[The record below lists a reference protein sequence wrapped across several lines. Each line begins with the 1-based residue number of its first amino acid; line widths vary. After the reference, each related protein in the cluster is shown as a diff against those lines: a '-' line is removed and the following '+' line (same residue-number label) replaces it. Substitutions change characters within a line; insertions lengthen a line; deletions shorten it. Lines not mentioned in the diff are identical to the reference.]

1 MIKTVFIDNWL
12 DNELAEYLSSYFYK
26 DIPYY
31 TNHKSLP
38 HYKTSHLM
46 GVVTPT
52 PMTGFL
58 FNKIQKIMPVDL
70 IRMYT
75 NLQYITMDGNWHPDI
90 FDGSTHTFLYMLSK
104 NVEGG
109 EFEIQNEKKYEYKF
123 NRLIWFDARKMHKGL
138 APTNNVPRVTLAF
151 KTKLIEEK

>member
-1 MIKTVFIDNWL
+1 
-12 DNELAEYLSSYFYK
+12 
-26 DIPYY
+26 
-31 TNHKSLP
+31 
-38 HYKTSHLM
+38 
-46 GVVTPT
+46 
-52 PMTGFL
+52 
-58 FNKIQKIMPVDL
+58 
-70 IRMYT
+70 
-75 NLQYITMDGNWHPDI
+75 MDGNWHPDI
-90 FDGSTHTFLYMLSK
+90 FDVSTHTFLYMLSK